1 MHSNKKLLVSH
12 APFWHDGSSLSA
24 RYYNIMLMAL
34 IPVIAGILT
43 YGTRA
48 LGVVALSVSTAIIW
62 EYLMN
67 RVARQPVSI
76 GDGNA
81 ALIGLLLAM
90 MFPATMPWWAV
101 IVGTFVAVIIAK
113 GIFGGLGANPF
124 NPVVISVTIL
134 MVSWPDF
141 LDFNYMLADYQ
152 TGFDMAYPLVSAK
165 YFGTGQIEAFS
176 TMDLLLGR
184 QSGGIGATFGLGI
197 IIGGIYLMARGYI
210 RWEIVVSFLVGVFIT
225 ALLFN
230 KIGDS
235 TQYAGPMVHLLTGY
249 TLIGAVFLATE
260 DSSSPVNFVP
270 MLIYGA
276 CGGLLTVLIRNIGV
290 YVDGVVFAVLII
302 NLVNPLVDKIRP
314 KAMGRVV

>member
-12 APFWHDGSSLSA
+12 APFWHDGTSLSA
-24 RYYNIMLMAL
+24 KYYNIMLVAL
-34 IPVIAGILT
+34 IPTIAGILT
-43 YGTRA
+43 YGTPA
-48 LGVVALSVSTAIIW
+48 LGVVCLSISTAIIW

-67 RVARQPVSI
+67 RVSRQPISI

-101 IVGTFVAVIIAK
+101 IVGTFVAVVIAK

-124 NPVVISVTIL
+124 NPVVISVAIL

-141 LDFNYMLADYQ
+141 LDFNYMLANYD
-152 TGFDMAYPLVSAK
+152 TGFNMAYPMVSAK
-165 YFGTGQIEAFS
+165 YFGTGTIAGFS

-184 QSGGIGATFGLGI
+184 QAGGLGTTFGLGI
-197 IIGGIYLMARGYI
+197 IIAGIYLMARGYI
-210 RWEIVVSFLVGVFIT
+210 RWEIVVSFLAGVFVT

-230 KIGDS
+230 MGDS
-235 TQYAGPMVHLLTGY
+235 TQYAGPMFHLLSGY
-249 TLIGAVFLATE
+249 TLMGAVFLATE
-260 DSSSPVNFVP
+260 DSSSPVNFIP

-290 YVDGVVFAVLII
+290 YPDGVIFAVLII

-314 KAMGRVV
+314 KAMGRVA